1 MNDSKPIKCQKCGK
15 PLGYVTMLTKGFYIT
30 ATTSSKR
37 EAGSHLHG
45 VFFEEKLEKKE

>member
-1 MNDSKPIKCQKCGK
+1 MPEVRKASRLRDHAD
-15 PLGYVTMLTKGFYIT
+15 KGFYIT